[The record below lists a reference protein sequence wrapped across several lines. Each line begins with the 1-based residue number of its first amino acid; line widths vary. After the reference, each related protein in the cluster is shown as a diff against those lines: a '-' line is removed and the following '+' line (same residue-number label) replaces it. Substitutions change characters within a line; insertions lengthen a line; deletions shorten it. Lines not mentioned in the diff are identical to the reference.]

1 MMQGYIMQRNEKEGE
16 KERERERQR
25 ETEREREKAER
36 GDNVH
41 LAGYFTNPLTTFFI
55 ISKGKVKE
63 GKDGCG
69 LLDNRMCAADRRDYP
84 HRL

>member
-1 MMQGYIMQRNEKEGE
+1 MRKRERK
-16 KERERERQR
+16 RERER
-25 ETEREREKAER
+25 EREREKAER

-63 GKDGCG
+63 GKEG
-69 LLDNRMCAADRRDYP
+69 LRIIR
-84 HRL
+84 